1 MLQYS
6 MYKESIKKPKTKS
19 INYYV
24 FRDYQSTNNLKI
36 IHLIKTK
43 YKAPKN
49 THTCSYKNSPKGL

>member
-24 FRDYQSTNNLKI
+24 FRDYHSTNNLKI
-36 IHLIKTK
+36 IHLIKT
-43 YKAPKN
+43 YM
-49 THTCSYKNSPKGL
+49 C